1 MGVPIREVSS
11 VLLGVLGFCVLGG
24 LISVGPSIKLGG
36 VWSSWAPPP
45 TVSRHHFVDL
55 QKEPASDVDP
65 TATST
70 SPIASFST
78 EEGLNEPVAQLTG
91 LGEEAPL
98 LPDSVDST
106 ERSPEVPD
114 REPSPTTS
122 SLPPEIH
129 VESYRALLNESFDW
143 VVANAPHFECS
154 DEDVTQAYWYRW
166 RLFKL
171 HTVETPEGYVITE
184 FLPKVFWSGPHN
196 TISCPAGH
204 HIMEGRWVKDSRIV
218 DDYSRW
224 WFRRVSKATDKKVWE
239 KMYSFWAASAVYQRH
254 LVVGNDTFVED
265 IFDDLVHN
273 YASWRATHYSEQ
285 HGCMFQVQRVSLSL
299 TVPPRVHPA
308 GISSWESVRKE
319 EKIPQTTV
327 TLKQ

>member
-1 MGVPIREVSS
+1 MV
-11 VLLGVLGFCVLGG
+11 
-24 LISVGPSIKLGG
+24 
-36 VWSSWAPPP
+36 
-45 TVSRHHFVDL
+45 
-55 QKEPASDVDP
+55 Q
-65 TATST
+65 
-70 SPIASFST
+70 

-143 VVANAPHFECS
+143 
-154 DEDVTQAYWYRW
+154 AYWYRW

-218 DDYSRW
+218 DDYSRLMPGRLEA
-224 WFRRVSKATDKKVWE
+224 FSDRHVAEAGVETRE
-239 KMYSFWAASAVYQRH
+239 RH

-285 HGCMFQVQRVSLSL
+285 HGCMFQ
-299 TVPPRVHPA
+299 
-308 GISSWESVRKE
+308 
-319 EKIPQTTV
+319 
-327 TLKQ
+327 